1 MIYRLAKEADIS
13 QMMVMVDQAKEAF
26 KAGGIDQ
33 WQKGEPNARGLS
45 EGIHTGQVH
54 VLEDRGRVVAMIT
67 LVQGDDPSYE
77 HIDGAWLDHSPYTAL
92 HRVCVSREL
101 KGRGLA
107 GRLLKESEALCLA
120 RGYHSVRVD
129 THPDNLSMQRALA
142 KGGYTACGTLRL
154 VGGSEEGDLRLGFQ
168 KLI

>member
-1 MIYRLAKEADIS
+1 MIYRLAEEADIS
-13 QMMVMVDQAKEAF
+13 QMMVMVDQAKETF

-33 WQKGEPNARGLS
+33 WQKGEPDAKGLA
-45 EGIHTGQVH
+45 EGIQAGQIH

-67 LVQGDDPSYE
+67 LAQGDDPSYGK
-77 HIDGAWLDHSPYTAL
+77 IDGAWLDHSPYTAL

-129 THPDNLSMQRALA
+129 THPDNLSMQRALV
-142 KGGYTACGTLRL
+142 KNGYTACGALRL
-154 VGGSEEGDLRLGFQ
+154 IGGSEEGDLRLGFQ

>member
-13 QMMVMVDQAKEAF
+13 EMMAMADQAKEDF

-33 WQKGEPNARGLS
+33 WQKGEPNAQGLA
-45 EGIHTGQVH
+45 EGIHAGQVH
-54 VLEDRGRVVAMIT
+54 VLEDEGRVAAMIT
-67 LVQGDDPSYE
+67 LAEGDDPSYE
-77 HIDGAWLDHSPYTAL
+77 HIDGSWLDHSPYTAF

-101 KGRGLA
+101 KGSGLA
-107 GRLLKESEALCLA
+107 ARLFKESETLCLA

-129 THPDNLSMQRALA
+129 THPKNLSMQRALE
-142 KGGYTACGTLRL
+142 KSGYTACGTLRL
-154 VGGSEEGDLRLGFQ
+154 IGGSEEGDLRLGYQ